1 MTVLGYVNDYG
12 VIFGGYRIPVAFL
25 PKLQNGYVLN
35 VATQIGQDISALGQV
50 PNNYGISWNVTFS
63 TSALTANAPSFQS
76 PIRSSQVG
84 VAVFVGSGTAR
95 ELSYINF
102 LLQTS
107 RRYAFL
113 YSTAGLPYPTVPT
126 FVSGGNAEF
135 CAFPQGADLPN
146 ADTVLYYPQFSA
158 PENVTL
164 LVEWTSRYFGD
175 QPDEILSN
183 NPVSEFVVVESP
195 S

>member
-1 MTVLGYVNDYG
+1 MTVLGYVNNYG
-12 VIFGGYRIPVAFL
+12 VIFGGYQKNLDFL
-25 PKLQNGYVLN
+25 PRLQNGFVLN
-35 VATQIGQDISALGQV
+35 VATQIGLEISALGQV
-50 PNNYGISWNVTFS
+50 PNNYGISWNVTI
-63 TSALTANAPSFQS
+63 ANAPLFQS

-95 ELSYINF
+95 ELCYINF

-113 YSTAGLPYPTVPT
+113 YPTEGLPYPTIPNFVP
-126 FVSGGNAEF
+126 GGNTEF

-146 ADTVLYYPQFSA
+146 ADTVLYYPQFCQ

-164 LVEWTSRYFGD
+164 FVEWTARYFGD

-183 NPVSEFVVVESP
+183 NLVSDFVVVESP